1 MKTIKDETT
10 IIISRVTS
18 KFVRKIDVFED
29 AKEKRCKGYIKKLK
43 WHLIIS
49 IMMLLYY
56 QNWKITVK
64 KQVWIADTN

>member
-29 AKEKRCKGYIKKLK
+29 AKEKRCKGYIKKNL
-43 WHLIIS
+43 
-49 IMMLLYY
+49 
-56 QNWKITVK
+56 N
-64 KQVWIADTN
+64 DT

>member
-29 AKEKRCKGYIKKLK
+29 AKEKRCKGYIKKTEMTPNYINYDVIILSELK
-43 WHLIIS
+43 NNS
-49 IMMLLYY
+49 
-56 QNWKITVK
+56 K
-64 KQVWIADTN
+64 KTSLNC